1 MGHTV
6 GRIIVPFTACINEQN
21 LWKKLSRFIRRTG
34 KLGMIGMMVWC
45 KRAPRELAVIAAI
58 M

>member
-6 GRIIVPFTACINEQN
+6 GRIIVPFTASINEQN
-21 LWKKLSRFIRRTG
+21 LWKKLSRSIHRTG
-34 KLGMIGMMVWC
+34 KLGMIRTVARC
-45 KRAPRELAVIAAI
+45 KRTPRELAVIATI